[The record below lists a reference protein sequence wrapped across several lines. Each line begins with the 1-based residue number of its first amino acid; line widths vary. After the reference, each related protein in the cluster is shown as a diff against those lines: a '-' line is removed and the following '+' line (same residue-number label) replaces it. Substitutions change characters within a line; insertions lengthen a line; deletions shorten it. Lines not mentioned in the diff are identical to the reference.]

1 MRGGDD
7 TDEFMKREKEAAD
20 IIKQNIMSAIN
31 DNWRQMMR
39 PGQKKI
45 IVSSKNFLKAWRNGL
60 YRETA
65 WDGIF
70 NSRDPDKMAM
80 MVQFRSTYTPE
91 YSRKIKDEDGKLIR
105 VFYNENTEVM
115 DKIEKDLKIEDIMV
129 EAAKEKSKKIFGDYG
144 VSFQIKKKINMFW
157 RGGKRKTRRKSRKSK
172 KRRTRRRRKRNMTGG
187 DEDY

>member
-7 TDEFMKREKEAAD
+7 TDEFMKHEKEAAD
-20 IIKQNIMSAIN
+20 IIKQNIMSAIS
-31 DNWRQMMR
+31 DIVREMLR
-39 PGQKKI
+39 SGQKKI
-45 IVSSKNFLKAWRNGL
+45 IVSSKNFLKPWRNEL

-70 NSRDPDKMAM
+70 NSTDPDTMAM
-80 MVQFRSTYTPE
+80 MIQFRSTYTPE

-105 VFYNENTEVM
+105 VFYNTEVM

-144 VSFQIKKKINMFW
+144 VSFQIKKKRNMFW
-157 RGGKRKTRRKSRKSK
+157 RGGKRKTRRKK
-172 KRRTRRRRKRNMTGG
+172 KNRTRRKRRKKGKRSRRRRR
-187 DEDY
+187 

>member
-7 TDEFMKREKEAAD
+7 TDEFMMREKEAAD

-31 DNWRQMMR
+31 DNWKLMMR

-45 IVSSKNFLKAWRNGL
+45 IVSSKKFLKAWRNEL

-70 NSRDPDKMAM
+70 NSTDPDKMAM

-144 VSFQIKKKINMFW
+144 VSFEIKKKRNMFW
-157 RGGKRKTRRKSRKSK
+157 TGGKRKTRRKSRKSK
-172 KRRTRRRRKRNMTGG
+172 KRRTRRRRRKRSRKRRR
-187 DEDY
+187 